1 MLNQRG
7 MDLEALSEDIDRLV
21 ELGAS
26 ACSDGASI
34 EILERQLARLKS
46 LVTAV
51 VAGFDV
57 TP

>member
-1 MLNQRG
+1 ME
-7 MDLEALSEDIDRLV
+7 LEALTENIDRLV

-26 ACSDGASI
+26 ALSDGASI

-46 LVTAV
+46 LVTTAV
-51 VAGFDV
+51 ADFDV